1 MSALFDAVEHQD
13 IESAK
18 SALDGNG
25 LDINQVNE
33 EEFTA
38 LDIAVMSNNIAM
50 AKLLLSY
57 GARENPRCK
66 LLLSTVLQRE
76 VSQHICRTD
85 VCKVPPHFGLKYF

>member
-1 MSALFDAVEHQD
+1 MIQSFFVILYSVLFEAVEHQD
-13 IESAK
+13 LEAARST
-18 SALDGNG
+18 LEGNG
-25 LDINQVNE
+25 LDLNQVNQ

-66 LLLSTVLQRE
+66 
-76 VSQHICRTD
+76 
-85 VCKVPPHFGLKYF
+85 